1 LFHRDYPY
9 TSDIYA
15 RLFGEAAFKKLEN
28 RMLSQG
34 YKRFD
39 IFDVTASDCK
49 LSLTIANPKWSDSPP
64 NGGFE
69 YKIKHTGIS
78 ARLDPYVNNPA
89 VFGLCIPKGLMQ
101 SLIESLDSMDGQLK
115 DFFIKCTT
123 KCWNCNYCIQ
133 TDKTGSRP
141 KVYITVIFGDDEY
154 RLCTY
159 FPGYNYCWSHIDDSL
174 AENLIEMLLF
184 MDRLAPGKPQK

>member
-1 LFHRDYPY
+1 MFHRDYPY

-78 ARLDPYVNNPA
+78 ARLDPYVQNPT
-89 VFGLCIPKGLMQ
+89 VFGLCIPKGLMT
-101 SLIESLDSMDGQLK
+101 SLIKSFDLMDEQLK
-115 DFFIKCTT
+115 DFFIKRTT
-123 KCWNCNYCIQ
+123 KCWNCNYCVQ

-141 KVYITVIFGDDEY
+141 KAYIPVRYEDNEH

-159 FPGYNYCWSHIDDSL
+159 FPGYNYCWTYIDD
-174 AENLIEMLLF
+174 NLSDDLIKMLSF
-184 MDRLAPGKPQK
+184 MDQLAPSK